1 MRAEHEKKK
10 RELVKEE
17 EQVCL
22 DKLNE
27 ID

>member
-22 DKLNE
+22 EKLNE